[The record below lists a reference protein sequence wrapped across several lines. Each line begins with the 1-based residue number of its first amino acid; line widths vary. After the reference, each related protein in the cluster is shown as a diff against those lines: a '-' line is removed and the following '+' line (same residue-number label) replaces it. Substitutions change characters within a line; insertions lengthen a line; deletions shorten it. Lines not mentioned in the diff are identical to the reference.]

1 MIPDSFIE
9 DLKYA
14 SNLEQTIGSYITL
27 KRAGT
32 NTVGLCPFHSEKSPS
47 FTVFTDSQSYYCF
60 GCGKGGDVI
69 TFIREIEN
77 LSYVEAIRFLAERAG
92 MTVPEDSENDF
103 AAKRRVRILEM
114 NREAARIFH
123 EALKL
128 PESEA
133 ARTYLAGRGL
143 SGKTIRRFGVG
154 YAPNSWDFL
163 REKLRAKG
171 FTQED
176 MLAGALCNTSQSGR
190 TYDMFRDR
198 IIFPIIDLRGNVI
211 AFGGRLMQGSGPKYL
226 NSSDTPVFKKSRNLF
241 ALNFA
246 KSTGSDTLILGEGY
260 MDVIAMHQ
268 AGFENAVATLGTSL
282 TADQAR
288 LCAQYAKKVVIAYD
302 SDNAGQNAAKRAI
315 NLFGETGISVSV
327 LQIEGA
333 KDPDEYIQKFG
344 RDRFENILGKG
355 KSAIHFEIDKL
366 RGQYNLADSEG
377 KVQFLSAFC
386 SLIAEV
392 QNDLSRGVYIGEM
405 ATELDVGRDS
415 ITSTVNNIRKRKFND
430 MKRREANNLSAY
442 VQDNQDSKE
451 TQRRRGG
458 DITLLAAEEQLITM
472 LMRHPDYYSLVKGQ
486 LEPQG
491 FEDTVLGKLYGVITE
506 RLEQGLPIELIHLS
520 AALEPQ
526 EMAKLTQLM
535 VKGNELA
542 FVREQA
548 LEYIKAIKRKKESP
562 NLQALSEM
570 SREEYEKYLERLRA
584 DKK

>member
-14 SNLEQTIGSYITL
+14 SSIEGTIGSYITL

-47 FTVFTDSQSYYCF
+47 FTVFTESQSYYCF

-114 NREAARIFH
+114 NREAARIYH
-123 EALKL
+123 ECLKS
-128 PESEA
+128 PEGEA
-133 ARTYLAGRGL
+133 ARAYLSGRGL
-143 SGKTIRRFGVG
+143 SAKTIRRFGIG
-154 YAPNSWDFL
+154 YAPQSWDFL
-163 REKLRAKG
+163 REKLKAKG
-171 FTQED
+171 FSQED
-176 MLAGALCNTSQSGR
+176 MLAAALSNTSQNGKA
-190 TYDMFRDR
+190 YDMFRDR
-198 IIFPIIDLRGNVI
+198 IMFPIIDLRGNVI
-211 AFGGRLMQGSGPKYL
+211 AFGGRLMQGNGPKYL
-226 NSSDTPVFKKSRNLF
+226 NSADTPVFKKSRNLF

-246 KSTGSDTLILGEGY
+246 KSAGGDTLILGEGY

-288 LCAQYAKKVVIAYD
+288 LFAQYTKKVVIAYD
-302 SDNAGQNAAKRAI
+302 SDAAGQNAAKRAI

-344 RDRFENILGKG
+344 RERFEHLLGKG

-366 RGQYNLADSEG
+366 RSQYNLTDSEG
-377 KVQFLSAFC
+377 KVQFLGAFC
-386 SLIAEV
+386 ALISEV

-405 ATELDVGRDS
+405 AAELGVERES

-430 MKRREANNLSAY
+430 MKRREAHNLSSY
-442 VQDNQDSKE
+442 VQDNGDTKTAS
-451 TQRRRGG
+451 RRRNA

-472 LMRHPDYYSLVKGQ
+472 LMRHPDYYSIIKGQ
-486 LEPQG
+486 LDPQG
-491 FEDTVLGKLYGVITE
+491 FEDEMLGKLYKLLTE
-506 RLEQGLPIELIHLS
+506 RLENGLSTELIHLS
-520 AALEPQ
+520 SALEPQ
-526 EMAKLTQLM
+526 EMGKLTQLM
-535 VKGNELA
+535 VKGGE
-542 FVREQA
+542 FVFVKEQA
-548 LEYIKAIKRKKESP
+548 LEYIKAIKRKKGSP
-562 NLQALSEM
+562 NVQALSEM
-570 SREEYEKYLERLRA
+570 SREEYDRYINSLRA

>member
-1 MIPDSFIE
+1 MIPDSFID

-14 SNLEQTIGSYITL
+14 SGIEQTISSYITL

-47 FTVFTDSQSYYCF
+47 FTVFPESQSYYCF

-92 MTVPEDSENDF
+92 MAVPEDSENDF
-103 AAKRRVRILEM
+103 VAKRRVRILEM

-123 EALKL
+123 DCLNL
-128 PESEA
+128 PEGEA
-133 ARTYLAGRGL
+133 ARAYLAGRGL
-143 SGKTIRRFGVG
+143 SGKIIRRFGVG
-154 YAPNSWDFL
+154 YAPPGWDFL
-163 REKLRAKG
+163 REQLRKKG
-171 FTQED
+171 FSQED
-176 MLAGALCNTSQSGR
+176 MLAGALSSTSQNGR
-190 TYDMFRDR
+190 VYDMFRDR

-211 AFGGRLMQGSGPKYL
+211 AFGGRLMQGNGPKYL
-226 NSSDTPVFKKSRNLF
+226 NSADTPVFKKSRNLF

-246 KSTGSDTLILGEGY
+246 KSAGSDTLILGEGY

-288 LCAQYAKKVVIAYD
+288 LCAQYTKKVVIAYD
-302 SDNAGQNAAKRAI
+302 SDAAGQNAAKRAI
-315 NLFGETGISVSV
+315 NIFGETGISVSV

-344 RDRFENILGKG
+344 RERFEHLLGKG

-366 RGQYNLADSEG
+366 RLQHNLADSEG

-386 SLIAEV
+386 TLISEV
-392 QNDLSRGVYIGEM
+392 QNDLARGVYIGEM
-405 ATELDVGRDS
+405 AKELGVERDS
-415 ITSTVNNIRKRKFND
+415 MTSTVNNIRKRSYGE
-430 MKRREANNLSAY
+430 MKRRKAYNLSAY
-442 VQDNQDSKE
+442 VQDNGDAKAVRS
-451 TQRRRGG
+451 RRTA

-472 LMRHPDYYSLVKGQ
+472 LMRYPDYYDTVKGQ
-486 LEPQG
+486 LDPQG
-491 FEDTVLGKLYGVITE
+491 FEDKILGKLYGLLSE
-506 RLEQGLPIELIHLS
+506 RLGQGQSVELIHLS
-520 AALEPQ
+520 SGLEPQ
-526 EMAKLTQLM
+526 EMGKLTQLM
-535 VKGNELA
+535 VKGSELS
-542 FVREQA
+542 FVKEQA
-548 LEYIKAIKRKKESP
+548 LEYIKAIKRKRQSP
-562 NLQALSEM
+562 NVQELSEM
-570 SREEYEKYLERLRA
+570 SREEYDRYIASLRA